1 MRPARNHG
9 GCHHGRDG
17 RSPLALAAALAVA
30 VPGLLVSACSSQS
43 GTGPAGGDAVSA
55 AGRAVAA
62 GKAPVAARRPAAVQA
77 VRLLAQ
83 AAQAAIVTSY
93 QGQEIVTRWSQ
104 GGGSVLVSSIWHVS
118 GGQTVTQTTADGASL
133 SSQSYLSS
141 DTDGQSP
148 EGVLGVTAPLVQL
161 LESHYVVA
169 YAGTGSADNRTA
181 QVVEASRA
189 DGSIAARFWLDD
201 ATKLPLEREVF
212 DTAAHVIGQDVFI
225 AVSFTAPG
233 EVAPAAAGGKASS
246 VVPPQGGSGG
256 MGPPGER
263 ASRASAG
270 SPQQA
275 PAASASARVSA
286 APRTPW
292 TDPLSRRQLL
302 ALRSRGWL
310 VPAALP
316 GGLSLFT
323 GAETQADTGAVLDL
337 GYSDGL
343 SMVSV
348 FEQRGKLPAR
358 LPGWRKI
365 KTGGHVVFTLPDQ
378 RSLTWSG
385 HGMVFTMMA
394 DAPSA
399 SVNAAVGALPHDGPT
414 GFWKRMSRGLVRV
427 ASWVN
432 PFH

>member
-1 MRPARNHG
+1 MFTPVTRSVRN
-9 GCHHGRDG
+9 G
-17 RSPLALAAALAVA
+17 RSPRVLAAALAVA
-30 VPGLLVSACSSQS
+30 MPGLLVGACSSQS
-43 GTGPAGGDAVSA
+43 GPGQPGGDAVSA
-55 AGRAVAA
+55 AGRAAA
-62 GKAPVAARRPAAVQA
+62 GPVIRSRAPAAAKRPTTVRA
-77 VRLLAQ
+77 VKLLAQ

-93 QGQEIVTRWSQ
+93 QGKEILTRWSQ

-118 GGQTVTQTTADGASL
+118 GGQTVTQTTADGASF

-148 EGVLGVTAPLVQL
+148 EGVLGVTAPLIRL
-161 LESHYVVA
+161 LKSHYLVA

-181 QVVEASRA
+181 QVVEAWRA

-212 DTAAHVIGQDVFI
+212 DTATHVIGQDVFI
-225 AVSFTAPG
+225 DVSFATPG
-233 EVAPAAAGGKASS
+233 A
-246 VVPPQGGSGG
+246 
-256 MGPPGER
+256 
-263 ASRASAG
+263 
-270 SPQQA
+270 SPQRA
-275 PAASASARVSA
+275 AAASASARVSA
-286 APRTPW
+286 DPQGPW
-292 TDPLSRRQLL
+292 TDPFSRRQLL
-302 ALRSRGWL
+302 ALRDGGWQ
-310 VPAALP
+310 VPAELP

-323 GAETQADTGAVLDL
+323 GAKTQADTGAVLDL

-358 LPGWRKI
+358 LAGWRKT
-365 KTGGHVVFTLPDQ
+365 KTGGHVVFALPDQ
-378 RSLTWSG
+378 RTLTWAG
-385 HGMVFTMMA
+385 HGMVFTMVA
-394 DAPSA
+394 DAPSQTVDA
-399 SVNAAVGALPHDGPT
+399 VVGALPHDGPT

>member
-1 MRPARNHG
+1 MFTPVIRSARN
-9 GCHHGRDG
+9 G
-17 RSPLALAAALAVA
+17 RSPLVLAAAVAVA

-43 GTGPAGGDAVSA
+43 SAGPAGGDAASA
-55 AGRAVAA
+55 AGRAATA
-62 GKAPVAARRPAAVQA
+62 GKAPVAVRRPATVRA
-77 VRLLAQ
+77 VRLLTQ

-93 QGQEIVTRWSQ
+93 QGQEILTRWSQ

-118 GGQTVTQTTADGASL
+118 GGQTVTQTTADGASF

-141 DTDGQSP
+141 DPDGQSP

-181 QVVEASRA
+181 QVVEAWRA

-225 AVSFTAPG
+225 DVSFATPG
-233 EVAPAAAGGKASS
+233 T
-246 VVPPQGGSGG
+246 
-256 MGPPGER
+256 
-263 ASRASAG
+263 
-270 SPQQA
+270 SPQQSA
-275 PAASASARVSA
+275 AASAAARVSA
-286 APRTPW
+286 APQRSW
-292 TDPLSRRQLL
+292 TDPFSRRQLL

-310 VPAALP
+310 VPDELP

-323 GAETQADTGAVLDL
+323 GAETLADSGAVLDL

-348 FEQRGKLPAR
+348 FEQRGKLPAT
-358 LPGWRKI
+358 LAGWRKT
-365 KTGGHVVFTLPDQ
+365 KTAGHVVFALPDQ
-378 RSLTWSG
+378 RALTWGS
-385 HGMVFTMMA
+385 HGIVFTMVA
-394 DAPSA
+394 DAPSQTVDA
-399 SVNAAVGALPHDGPT
+399 VVGALPHDGPT

>member
-1 MRPARNHG
+1 MKATVTPVTRSART
-9 GCHHGRDG
+9 GRA
-17 RSPLALAAALAVA
+17 PLLLAAALAVA
-30 VPGLLVSACSSQS
+30 VPGMLVSACSSQS
-43 GTGPAGGDAVSA
+43 GSGPAGGDAVSA
-55 AGRAVAA
+55 AGRAAVA
-62 GKAPVAARRPAAVQA
+62 GKAPVAARRPAAVRA
-77 VRLLAQ
+77 VRLLTQ
-83 AAQAAIVTSY
+83 AAQAAITTSY
-93 QGQEIVTRWSQ
+93 QGREIVTRWSQ

-118 GGQTVTQTTADGASL
+118 GGQTVTQTMADGASL

-181 QVVEASRA
+181 QVVEAWRA

-212 DTAAHVIGQDVFI
+212 DTTAHVIGQDVFI
-225 AVSFTAPG
+225 DVSFTAS
-233 EVAPAAAGGKASS
+233 GG
-246 VVPPQGGSGG
+246 VGGDQGFVPPG
-256 MGPPGER
+256 
-263 ASRASAG
+263 ASRAPAG
-270 SPQQA
+270 PPLQA
-275 PAASASARVSA
+275 AAASASARVSG
-286 APRTPW
+286 APQAPW

-348 FEQRGKLPAR
+348 FEQRGKLPAT

-365 KTGGHVVFTLPDQ
+365 KAGGHVVFTLPDQ

-394 DAPSA
+394 DAPSQ
-399 SVNAAVGALPHDGPT
+399 SVDAAVGALPHDGPT

>member
-1 MRPARNHG
+1 VFTPVVRPARNHG
-9 GCHHGRDG
+9 ARHHGRDG

-30 VPGLLVSACSSQS
+30 VPGLLVSACSGQS
-43 GTGPAGGDAVSA
+43 GTGPAAGDAVSA
-55 AGRAVAA
+55 AGRAAAA
-62 GKAPVAARRPAAVQA
+62 GKAPVAARRPATVQA

-83 AAQAAIVTSY
+83 AARAAIVTSY
-93 QGQEIVTRWSQ
+93 QGQEKVTRWSQ

-141 DTDGQSP
+141 DTDGRSP

-161 LESHYVVA
+161 LESHYDVA
-169 YAGTGSADNRTA
+169 YAGSSTADNRTA
-181 QVVEASRA
+181 QVVEAWRA

-225 AVSFTAPG
+225 DVSFTSPG
-233 EVAPAAAGGKASS
+233 GLGPAAAGGKANS
-246 VVPPQGGSGG
+246 VVPPGG
-256 MGPPGER
+256 
-263 ASRASAG
+263 SRASAG

-275 PAASASARVSA
+275 AAASASARVSA
-286 APRTPW
+286 PQTPW

-316 GGLSLFT
+316 AGLSLFT
-323 GAETQADTGAVLDL
+323 GAETQADSGAVLDL

-348 FEQRGKLPAR
+348 FEQHGKLPAA

-365 KTGGHVVFTLPDQ
+365 KAGGHVVFTLPDQ

-385 HGMVFTMMA
+385 RGMVFTMVA
-394 DAPSA
+394 DAPSQ
-399 SVNAAVGALPHDGPT
+399 SVDAAVGALPHDGPT

>member
-1 MRPARNHG
+1 MFTPVMRPARNHG
-9 GCHHGRDG
+9 ARHHGRDG

-55 AGRAVAA
+55 AGRAAAA
-62 GKAPVAARRPAAVQA
+62 GKAPVAARRPATVRAVQ
-77 VRLLAQ
+77 LLAQ

-181 QVVEASRA
+181 QVVEAWRA

-212 DTAAHVIGQDVFI
+212 DAAAHVIGQDVFI
-225 AVSFTAPG
+225 DVSFTVSG
-233 EVAPAAAGGKASS
+233 GLGPAAAGGKASS
-246 VVPPQGGSGG
+246 VVPPG
-256 MGPPGER
+256 
-263 ASRASAG
+263 ASRAPAG
-270 SPQQA
+270 PPQQA
-275 PAASASARVSA
+275 AAASASARVSA
-286 APRTPW
+286 APQAPW

-348 FEQRGKLPAR
+348 FEQRGKLPAT
-358 LPGWRKI
+358 LPGWRKT
-365 KTGGHVVFTLPDQ
+365 KTGGHVVFVLPDR

-385 HGMVFTMMA
+385 HGMVFTMVA
-394 DAPSA
+394 DAPSQ
-399 SVNAAVGALPHDGPT
+399 SVDAAVGALPHDGPT

>member
-1 MRPARNHG
+1 VFTPVIRPAHNHG
-9 GCHHGRDG
+9 AHNHGAHSHGARHHGRDG

-43 GTGPAGGDAVSA
+43 GAGPAGSDAVSA
-55 AGRAVAA
+55 AGRAAA
-62 GKAPVAARRPAAVQA
+62 GPAVRGRAPAAARRPATVQA

-93 QGQEIVTRWSQ
+93 QGQEILTRWSQ

-141 DTDGQSP
+141 DNDGQSP

-181 QVVEASRA
+181 QVVEAWRA

-225 AVSFTAPG
+225 DVSFATP
-233 EVAPAAAGGKASS
+233 E
-246 VVPPQGGSGG
+246 
-256 MGPPGER
+256 
-263 ASRASAG
+263 G

-275 PAASASARVSA
+275 AAASASARVSTA
-286 APRTPW
+286 QQAPW

-323 GAETQADTGAVLDL
+323 GAETQAGTGAVLDL

-348 FEQRGKLPAR
+348 FEQRGKLPAT
-358 LPGWRKI
+358 LPGWRKT
-365 KTGGHVVFTLPDQ
+365 KTGGHVVFSLPDQ

-385 HGMVFTMMA
+385 HGMVFTMVA
-394 DAPSA
+394 DAPSQ
-399 SVNAAVGALPHDGPT
+399 SVDAAVGALPHDGPT

>member
-1 MRPARNHG
+1 VFTPVTRSMRN
-9 GCHHGRDG
+9 G
-17 RSPLALAAALAVA
+17 RSPRVLAAALAVA
-30 VPGLLVSACSSQS
+30 MPVLLVSACSSQS
-43 GTGPAGGDAVSA
+43 GASPAGGDAVSA
-55 AGRAVAA
+55 AGRAAA
-62 GKAPVAARRPAAVQA
+62 GPVTRGRAPAAAKRPTTVRA
-77 VRLLAQ
+77 VNLLAQ

-118 GGQTVTQTTADGASL
+118 GGQTVTQTTADGASY
-133 SSQSYLSS
+133 SSRSYLSS

-148 EGVLGVTAPLVQL
+148 EGVLGVTAPLIGL
-161 LESHYVVA
+161 LKSHYLVA
-169 YAGTGSADNRTA
+169 YAGSGSADNRTA
-181 QVVEASRA
+181 QVVEAWRS

-225 AVSFTAPG
+225 DVSFTAPG
-233 EVAPAAAGGKASS
+233 GPEG
-246 VVPPQGGSGG
+246 VPGD
-256 MGPPGER
+256 
-263 ASRASAG
+263 SRAPGA

-275 PAASASARVSA
+275 AAKSASARVSA
-286 APRTPW
+286 DPQRPW
-292 TDPLSRRQLL
+292 TDPFSRRQLL
-302 ALRSRGWL
+302 ALRDGGWQ
-310 VPAALP
+310 VPAELP

-323 GAETQADTGAVLDL
+323 GAKTRAETGAVLDL

-348 FEQRGKLPAR
+348 FEQRGKLPAT
-358 LPGWRKI
+358 LPGWRKT
-365 KTGGHVVFTLPDQ
+365 KAGGHVVFALPDQ
-378 RSLTWSG
+378 RLLTWAG
-385 HGMVFTMMA
+385 HGMVFTMVA
-394 DAPSA
+394 DAPSQT
-399 SVNAAVGALPHDGPT
+399 VDAAVGALPHDGPA

>member
-1 MRPARNHG
+1 M
-9 GCHHGRDG
+9 
-17 RSPLALAAALAVA
+17 
-30 VPGLLVSACSSQS
+30 
-43 GTGPAGGDAVSA
+43 
-55 AGRAVAA
+55 
-62 GKAPVAARRPAAVQA
+62 
-77 VRLLAQ
+77 
-83 AAQAAIVTSY
+83 TSY

-104 GGGSVLVSSIWHVS
+104 GSGSVLVSSIWHVS

-181 QVVEASRA
+181 QVVEAWRA

-225 AVSFTAPG
+225 DVSFTTPG
-233 EVAPAAAGGKASS
+233 
-246 VVPPQGGSGG
+246 
-256 MGPPGER
+256 
-263 ASRASAG
+263 G

-275 PAASASARVSA
+275 AAASASARVSA
-286 APRTPW
+286 PRAPW

-316 GGLSLFT
+316 AGLSLFT
-323 GAETQADTGAVLDL
+323 GAETQADSGAVLDL

-348 FEQRGKLPAR
+348 FEQRGKLPAT
-358 LPGWRKI
+358 LPGWRKT
-365 KTGGHVVFTLPDQ
+365 KSGDHVVFTLPDQ

-385 HGMVFTMMA
+385 HGMVFTMVA
-394 DAPSA
+394 DAPSQ
-399 SVNAAVGALPHDGPT
+399 SVDAAVGALPHDGPT